1 MTSDSVEIKKGL
13 RDVFLDG
20 TLLSFI
26 DGRAGELYYYGY
38 NIHDI
43 AENASFEEVAYLM
56 LNGKL
61 PTNSELTRFEDN
73 LKTNRFLPENIISVI
88 ESISNSHPMD
98 VLRTTISAMS
108 ESDSNLLDNSKD
120 SVLKKS
126 IRLIAAVPTIVAT
139 HSRIR
144 ENKKPVL
151 PNAEL
156 SHAAN
161 FLYMLTDE
169 IPDKEDS
176 DLIDKDLVLH
186 CEHGL
191 NASTFSA
198 RLTASTNADF
208 YACITSAL
216 ATLKGPLHGGA
227 AEAVMTMANEVG
239 EPENAEKYVENVI
252 NNGGRI
258 MGFGHAIY
266 RAIDPRSIHIRA
278 EAEALCNRRGNP
290 KWFSILQAITESKPM
305 KSRSRHGLH
314 PNVDFWAGVI
324 YNLLG
329 IPEDLY
335 VPLFAVGRMPGWS
348 AHIIEQHSQ
357 SQLIR
362 PRLQYTG
369 ELNIPFVKIED
380 RN

>member
-13 RDVFLDG
+13 RDVYLDG

-61 PTNSELTRFEDN
+61 PTYSELTRFEEN
-73 LKTNRFLPENIISVI
+73 FKKNNRFLPENIVSVI

-108 ESDSNLLDNSKD
+108 ESDNNLLDNSKE
-120 SVLKKS
+120 SVLEKS
-126 IRLIAAVPTIVAT
+126 FRLIAAVPTIVAT

-151 PNAEL
+151 PNSEL

-161 FLYMLTDE
+161 FLYMLTDV
-169 IPDKEDS
+169 IPPKEDS

-191 NASTFSA
+191 KHQPFLQDLQLA
-198 RLTASTNADF
+198 LTQISMHV
-208 YACITSAL
+208 S
-216 ATLKGPLHGGA
+216 
-227 AEAVMTMANEVG
+227 
-239 EPENAEKYVENVI
+239 
-252 NNGGRI
+252 
-258 MGFGHAIY
+258 
-266 RAIDPRSIHIRA
+266 
-278 EAEALCNRRGNP
+278 
-290 KWFSILQAITESKPM
+290 
-305 KSRSRHGLH
+305 
-314 PNVDFWAGVI
+314 
-324 YNLLG
+324 LL
-329 IPEDLY
+329 
-335 VPLFAVGRMPGWS
+335 
-348 AHIIEQHSQ
+348 
-357 SQLIR
+357 
-362 PRLQYTG
+362 RLQH
-369 ELNIPFVKIED
+369 
-380 RN
+380 

>member
-1 MTSDSVEIKKGL
+1 MCI
-13 RDVFLDG
+13 RD
-20 TLLSFI
+20 
-26 DGRAGELYYYGY
+26 R
-38 NIHDI
+38 
-43 AENASFEEVAYLM
+43 
-56 LNGKL
+56 
-61 PTNSELTRFEDN
+61 
-73 LKTNRFLPENIISVI
+73 
-88 ESISNSHPMD
+88 
-98 VLRTTISAMS
+98 
-108 ESDSNLLDNSKD
+108 
-120 SVLKKS
+120 
-126 IRLIAAVPTIVAT
+126 
-139 HSRIR
+139 
-144 ENKKPVL
+144 
-151 PNAEL
+151 
-156 SHAAN
+156 
-161 FLYMLTDE
+161 
-169 IPDKEDS
+169 
-176 DLIDKDLVLH
+176 
-186 CEHGL
+186 
-191 NASTFSA
+191 
-198 RLTASTNADF
+198 
-208 YACITSAL
+208 CITSAL

-266 RAIDPRSIHIRA
+266 RANDPRSIHIRA

>member
-13 RDVFLDG
+13 RDVYLDG

-227 AEAVMTMANEVG
+227 AEDVMTMAN
-239 EPENAEKYVENVI
+239 
-252 NNGGRI
+252 
-258 MGFGHAIY
+258 
-266 RAIDPRSIHIRA
+266 
-278 EAEALCNRRGNP
+278 
-290 KWFSILQAITESKPM
+290 
-305 KSRSRHGLH
+305 
-314 PNVDFWAGVI
+314 
-324 YNLLG
+324 
-329 IPEDLY
+329 
-335 VPLFAVGRMPGWS
+335 
-348 AHIIEQHSQ
+348 
-357 SQLIR
+357 
-362 PRLQYTG
+362 
-369 ELNIPFVKIED
+369 
-380 RN
+380 

>member
-1 MTSDSVEIKKGL
+1 MISGAIPE
-13 RDVFLDG
+13 
-20 TLLSFI
+20 
-26 DGRAGELYYYGY
+26 
-38 NIHDI
+38 
-43 AENASFEEVAYLM
+43 
-56 LNGKL
+56 
-61 PTNSELTRFEDN
+61 SED
-73 LKTNRFLPENIISVI
+73 
-88 ESISNSHPMD
+88 
-98 VLRTTISAMS
+98 
-108 ESDSNLLDNSKD
+108 
-120 SVLKKS
+120 
-126 IRLIAAVPTIVAT
+126 
-139 HSRIR
+139 
-144 ENKKPVL
+144 
-151 PNAEL
+151 
-156 SHAAN
+156 AN
-161 FLYMLTDE
+161 
-169 IPDKEDS
+169 
-176 DLIDKDLVLH
+176 LIDKDLVLH

-208 YACITSAL
+208 YACITSAI

-227 AEAVMTMANEVG
+227 SETVMTMANEVG
-239 EPENAEKYVENVI
+239 EPENAEEYVENVI
-252 NNGGRI
+252 SNGGRI

-305 KSRSRHGLH
+305 KNRSRHGLH

-348 AHIIEQHSQ
+348 AHIIEQQMQ

-362 PRLQYTG
+362 PRLHYTG
-369 ELNIPFVKIED
+369 EINRPYVKIEH